1 MAYVPV
7 PKDLTHV
14 RQKVL
19 FNLIRR
25 QLVCFLG
32 GALVGAPL
40 FYLLKPY
47 VASSAA
53 SLVMVLVM
61 TPFILL
67 GVYEKNG
74 EPLVQLIMD
83 RGELTAPLPKI
94 EQIRQTCRRDMEQ
107 LPPAL
112 RQLAKSEYPVIIN

>member
-1 MAYVPV
+1 MPYVPV

-19 FNLIRR
+19 FNLTRR

-61 TPFILL
+61 IFLRGGVVPSILRKIR
-67 GVYEKNG
+67 GSG
-74 EPLVQLIMD
+74 E
-83 RGELTAPLPKI
+83 
-94 EQIRQTCRRDMEQ
+94 
-107 LPPAL
+107 
-112 RQLAKSEYPVIIN
+112 

>member
-1 MAYVPV
+1 M
-7 PKDLTHV
+7 THV

-19 FNLIRR
+19 FNLTRR

-53 SLVMVLVM
+53 SLVMMPFVL
-61 TPFILL
+61 L
-67 GVYEKNG
+67 
-74 EPLVQLIMD
+74 
-83 RGELTAPLPKI
+83 
-94 EQIRQTCRRDMEQ
+94 
-107 LPPAL
+107 
-112 RQLAKSEYPVIIN
+112 

>member
-1 MAYVPV
+1 MPYVPV

-19 FNLIRR
+19 FNLTRR

-61 TPFILL
+61 IPFILL
-67 GVYEKNG
+67 GVYEKNA
-74 EPLVQLIMD
+74 EHRCLLKPNDSRSDAKL
-83 RGELTAPLPKI
+83 LPGGRSK
-94 EQIRQTCRRDMEQ
+94 
-107 LPPAL
+107 P
-112 RQLAKSEYPVIIN
+112 

>member
-1 MAYVPV
+1 MPYVPV

-19 FNLIRR
+19 FNLTRR

-47 VASSAA
+47 VEQQQAIIDSGNRLASVHRQQMFAEEA
-53 SLVMVLVM
+53 
-61 TPFILL
+61 
-67 GVYEKNG
+67 
-74 EPLVQLIMD
+74 
-83 RGELTAPLPKI
+83 LTQI
-94 EQIRQTCRRDMEQ
+94 E
-107 LPPAL
+107 
-112 RQLAKSEYPVIIN
+112 VG

>member
-19 FNLIRR
+19 FNLTRR

-61 TPFILL
+61 TDAVSMLMMVMGYPAMVMLNSKK
-67 GVYEKNG
+67 GNV
-74 EPLVQLIMD
+74 
-83 RGELTAPLPKI
+83 KI
-94 EQIRQTCRRDMEQ
+94 
-107 LPPAL
+107 
-112 RQLAKSEYPVIIN
+112 

>member
-1 MAYVPV
+1 MPYVPV

-19 FNLIRR
+19 FNLTRR

-32 GALVGAPL
+32 GALVGTPL

-47 VASSAA
+47 VASSVA

-61 TPFILL
+61 IPFILL

-74 EPLVQLIMD
+74 EPLEVVLKHFF
-83 RGELTAPLPKI
+83 TATFLRPKKTSVS
-94 EQIRQTCRRDMEQ
+94 ER
-107 LPPAL
+107 
-112 RQLAKSEYPVIIN
+112 KSVRHTGTTERAPKGRCPN

>member
-1 MAYVPV
+1 MPYVPV

-19 FNLIRR
+19 FNLTRR

-53 SLVMVLVM
+53 SLVMV
-61 TPFILL
+61 PFVLF
-67 GVYEKNG
+67 YNC
-74 EPLVQLIMD
+74 
-83 RGELTAPLPKI
+83 TAK
-94 EQIRQTCRRDMEQ
+94 
-107 LPPAL
+107 
-112 RQLAKSEYPVIIN
+112 PVVIY